1 METFL
6 QDLSYAARRL
16 GRAPG
21 FTLAAV
27 LTLALGIGANSAIF
41 TVVNAVILRPLP
53 YPHPEQLVGVF
64 HQMRGTSDLD
74 NMSPP
79 NYIDLRAKNH
89 TLADVAASSDEGVTL
104 TGGGAP
110 VRLRGAY
117 VSANFFDVLGIKPVL
132 GRTFRAEE
140 NEPGKE
146 SVVLLS
152 HALWVGRFGGD
163 SGIVGRTIRLDGM
176 AFTVVGVM
184 PPISVYPAE
193 RELWAPF
200 PYDQS
205 FRVDNRGAWYLDVVG
220 RLKDG
225 VDREAATRD
234 LRDVA
239 RTLAKAYPKQNTD
252 LDFAIAPL
260 HGYLIEDTRAALLL
274 LLGAVGFVLLIAC
287 ANVANL
293 TLARAATRESELAVR
308 TALGASRWR
317 LVRQLLTESLLV
329 SLVGAVA
336 GLLVAAWGSDALAGL
351 KPLGVPRLAE
361 VRIDGVVVAFTIGI
375 ALLTG
380 LLVGAVP
387 ALQATG
393 HAMAG
398 ALKEGGRGAL
408 TGRRNTRILGT
419 LVAGEIALAVA
430 LLAGAGL
437 LVNSFIRVQQVD
449 PGFRT
454 TDALTFGLSLPEAT
468 YKTQQS
474 RIQFFDRLLD
484 EIGALPGVR
493 STGSVVGLPLTKLSF
508 NISFN
513 VQGRPEALPGH
524 EPTLQVR
531 VASPDYFA
539 AMGLPLKRGRLFS
552 KSDVFTAPQVALLTE
567 SAAQKYFPS
576 EDPIGRHIDLGWRM
590 DGRRNG
596 GTVIGI
602 VGDVKEVGLD
612 EASQPE
618 IYLPYDQVGIGT
630 MTVVVRG
637 DLPPQAYQRDIERLV
652 ARLDPD
658 LPVSNVKTLEE
669 VVSASVAGRRF
680 YMLLL
685 GIFAVV
691 ALTLAAV
698 GIFGVMSYA
707 VAQQTR
713 EIGIR
718 MALGADRD
726 SVVRMVLRQASL
738 VIAIGLLIGLA
749 AAAATG
755 KAMAG
760 LLFNLAPT
768 DPVTLGSVAIV
779 LGAVALLA
787 CYLPARRATRID
799 PIQALRAE

>member
-6 QDLSYAARRL
+6 QDLTYAVRRL
-16 GRAPG
+16 ARAPG

-41 TVVNAVILRPLP
+41 TVVNAVLLRPLP
-53 YPHPEQLVGVF
+53 YPDSEQLVGVF
-64 HQMRGTSDLD
+64 HQMRGTSGLD

-79 NYIDLRAKNH
+79 NFLDLRARTH
-89 TLADVAASSDEGVTL
+89 TLADVAASSDEGMTL
-104 TGGGAP
+104 TGAGAP
-110 VRLRGAY
+110 VRLRGSF
-117 VSANFFDVLGIKPVL
+117 VSASFFDVLGVRPIL
-132 GRTFRAEE
+132 GRSFRAEE
-140 NEPGKE
+140 NEPGKA

-152 HALWVGRFGGD
+152 HGLWVQRFGGD
-163 SGIVGRTIRLDGM
+163 SNIIGKTVRLDGV
-176 AFTVVGVM
+176 AHTVVGVM
-184 PPISVYPAE
+184 PPTLAYPAE
-193 RELWAPF
+193 RELWVPF
-200 PYDQS
+200 AYDQS
-205 FRVDNRGAWYLDVVG
+205 FRVDNRGAWFLDVIG
-220 RLKDG
+220 RMKDG
-225 VDREAATRD
+225 VSPDAAVRD
-234 LRDVA
+234 IHDVA
-239 RTLAKAYPKQNTD
+239 KSLEKTYPKQNTD

-260 HGYLIEDTRAALLL
+260 HGYVIEDTRASLLL

-293 TLARAATRESELAVR
+293 TLARAAARESELAVR

-317 LVRQLLTESLLV
+317 LVRQLITESVLV
-329 SLVGAVA
+329 SMIGAVA
-336 GLLVAAWGSDALAGL
+336 GLLVAAWGGDALAGL
-351 KPLGVPRLAE
+351 KPLGVPRLGEA
-361 VRIDGVVVAFTIGI
+361 RMDGAVIAFTIGI
-375 ALLTG
+375 ALVTG

-393 HAMAG
+393 RAMAG
-398 ALKEGGRGAL
+398 ALKDGGRGAL
-408 TGRRNTRILGT
+408 TGRRSARILGT

-437 LVNSFIRVQQVD
+437 LVNSFYRVQQVD

-454 TDALTFGLSLPEAT
+454 TDALTFGLSLPDAT
-468 YKTQQS
+468 YKTQQD
-474 RIQFFDRLLD
+474 RIQFFDRVLD
-484 EIGALPGVR
+484 ELGRMPGVR
-493 STGSVVGLPLTKLSF
+493 SAGAVVGLPLTKLGF
-508 NISFN
+508 TITFK
-513 VQGRPEALPGH
+513 VDGRPEAPEGH

-531 VASPDYFA
+531 VASPDYFRT
-539 AMGLPLKRGRLFS
+539 MGLPLKRGRVFTS
-552 KSDVFTAPQVALLTE
+552 ADVFTAPQVALLTE
-567 SAAQKYFPS
+567 SAVQKYFPS
-576 EDPIGRHIDLGWRM
+576 EDPIGRHIDLGWRI

-596 GTVIGI
+596 GTVVGI
-602 VGDVKEVGLD
+602 VGDVKDAGLD

-618 IYLPYDQVGIGT
+618 IYLPYDQVGIET

-637 DLPPQAYQRDIERLV
+637 DLPPRSYQRDVERV
-652 ARLDPD
+652 VSRLDPD
-658 LPVSNVKTLEE
+658 LPLSNVKTLED

-685 GIFAVV
+685 TLFAVV
-691 ALTLAAV
+691 AMALAAI

-726 SVVRMVLRQASL
+726 SVVRMVLRQAST
-738 VIAIGLLIGLA
+738 VIAIGLVVGLA

-755 KAMAG
+755 RALAG
-760 LLFNLAPT
+760 LLFNLTPT
-768 DPVTLGSVAIV
+768 DPMTLGIVAVI
-779 LGAVALLA
+779 LATVALLA

>member
-1 METFL
+1 MDTLL
-6 QDLSYAARRL
+6 QDVSYAVRRL
-16 GRAPG
+16 ARAPG

-27 LTLALGIGANSAIF
+27 LTLALGIGANTAIF

-53 YPHPEQLVGVF
+53 YPKSEQLVGVF
-64 HQMRGTSDLD
+64 HQMRGTSDLE

-79 NYIDLRAKNH
+79 NYLDLRDKNR
-89 TLADVAASSDEGVTL
+89 TLAGVAASSDEGVTL
-104 TGGGAP
+104 TGAGAP
-110 VRLRGAY
+110 VRLRGSY
-117 VSANFFDVLGIKPVL
+117 VSANFFDVLGVKPIL
-132 GRTFRAEE
+132 GRTFRPEE

-146 SVVLLS
+146 TVVLLS
-152 HALWVGRFGGD
+152 HAVWVQRFGGD
-163 SGIVGRTIRLDGM
+163 SGIVGRSVRLEGM
-176 AFTVVGVM
+176 AFTVIGVM
-184 PPISVYPAE
+184 PPMSVYPAD
-193 RELWAPF
+193 RDLWAPF

-205 FRVDNRGAWYLDVVG
+205 FRVDNRGAWMLDVVG

-225 VDREAATRD
+225 VSREAAASD
-234 LRDVA
+234 IRDVA
-239 RTLAKAYPKQNTD
+239 KGLEKTYPKHNTD
-252 LDFAIAPL
+252 LEFAIAPL
-260 HGYLIEDTRAALLL
+260 HGYVIEDTRTALLL

-293 TLARAATRESELAVR
+293 TLARAAARESELAVR

-317 LVRQLLTESLLV
+317 LMRQLLTESLLV
-329 SLVGAVA
+329 SMIGAVA
-336 GLLVAAWGSDALAGL
+336 GLLVAAWGNDALAGL
-351 KPLGVPRLAE
+351 KPLGVPRLGEA
-361 VRIDGVVVAFTIGI
+361 RIDGAVVAFTI
-375 ALLTG
+375 AVAVVTG
-380 LLVGAVP
+380 LLVGAAP

-393 HAMAG
+393 RAMAG

-408 TGRRNTRILGT
+408 TGRRSARILGT
-419 LVAGEIALAVA
+419 LVAGEIALSVA

-454 TDALTFGLSLPEAT
+454 TNALTFGVSLPDAT

-484 EIGALPGVR
+484 ELGQLPGVR
-493 STGSVVGLPLTKLSF
+493 SAGAVVGLPLTKLAF
-508 NISFN
+508 TISFK
-513 VQGRPEALPGH
+513 VDGRPEAPAGH
-524 EPTLQVR
+524 EPALQVR
-531 VASPDYFA
+531 VASPDYFKT
-539 AMGLPLKRGRLFS
+539 MGLPLKRGRLFTNA
-552 KSDVFTAPQVALLTE
+552 DVFTAPQVALLTE
-567 SAAQKYFPS
+567 SAVRKYFPD

-596 GTVIGI
+596 GTVVGV

-612 EASQPE
+612 EESQPE

-630 MTVVVRG
+630 MTVVLRG
-637 DLPPQAYQRDIERLV
+637 DLPPPSYQHDVERVV

-658 LPVSNVKTLEE
+658 LPLSNVKTLEE
-669 VVSASVAGRRF
+669 VVSGSVAGRRF
-680 YMLLL
+680 YTLLL
-685 GIFAVV
+685 TIFAVV

-738 VIAIGLLIGLA
+738 VIGIGLVAGLA

-755 KAMAG
+755 RAMAG
-760 LLFNLAPT
+760 LLFNLTPT
-768 DPVTLGSVAIV
+768 DPMTLALVAVI

-799 PIQALRAE
+799 PIQALRAD